1 MDTHTLEHYKNCVSA
16 CDIITFYVIILV
28 METRSVFVTV
38 GNICDEFSNDL
49 KYLSNGIILR
59 YHIKK
64 RIYGCK
70 VTICAKNRVTD
81 KTILY
86 TLIKIRSVGEI
97 DILRSLFGGISEF
110 LHQYYNKPSSDNSD

>member
-28 METRSVFVTV
+28 METHSVFVAV
-38 GNICDEFSNDL
+38 GNICNEFSNDL
-49 KYLSNGIILR
+49 KYISNGIILS
-59 YHIKK
+59 YYIKK

-86 TLIKIRSVGEI
+86 TLVKICSVGEI
-97 DILRSLFGGISEF
+97 DILQSLFGRISEF
-110 LHQYYNKPSSDNSD
+110 LHQYYSKPSSDNSD

>member
-1 MDTHTLEHYKNCVSA
+1 
-16 CDIITFYVIILV
+16 
-28 METRSVFVTV
+28 METHSVFVAV
-38 GNICDEFSNDL
+38 GNICEEITNDL
-49 KYLSNGIILR
+49 KYLSNRIILC

-86 TLIKIRSVGEI
+86 TLIKICSVGEI

-110 LHQYYNKPSSDNSD
+110 LHQYYNQPLSDNSD

>member
-1 MDTHTLEHYKNCVSA
+1 
-16 CDIITFYVIILV
+16 

-49 KYLSNGIILR
+49 KYLSNILR

-86 TLIKIRSVGEI
+86 TLIKIHSVGEI

>member
-1 MDTHTLEHYKNCVSA
+1 
-16 CDIITFYVIILV
+16 
-28 METRSVFVTV
+28 METRSVFVAV

-49 KYLSNGIILR
+49 KYLSNGIILH
-59 YHIKK
+59 YYIKK

-86 TLIKIRSVGEI
+86 TLVKIRSVGEI
-97 DILRSLFGGISEF
+97 DILRSLFGRISEF
-110 LHQYYNKPSSDNSD
+110 LHQYYNKPSSDDSD